1 MSNDVIDVVARALLP
16 SGAAIEEAKPV
27 AVICKEKGCTRR
39 AARSDGRCSRHSGLR
54 LTLAEKKNLARRI
67 VEEDQA
73 KYAQLHWRAAVIAA
87 GKGDATPAQWA
98 LLHGK
103 TVEPLEKKGDSGVT
117 VNVGVVLPGLREA
130 Y

>member
-1 MSNDVIDVVARALLP
+1 MANEIIDITARALLS
-16 SGAAIEEAKPV
+16 SGEADEELKPV
-27 AVICKEKGCTRR
+27 ERICKEKGCTRR
-39 AARSDGRCSRHSGLR
+39 ATRSDGRCGRHSGLR
-54 LTLAEKKNLARRI
+54 LSRSAKQALARRI

-73 KYAQLHWRAAVIAA
+73 KYAALHWRAAVIAA
-87 GKGDATPAQWA
+87 AKGDATPSQWA

-130 Y
+130 